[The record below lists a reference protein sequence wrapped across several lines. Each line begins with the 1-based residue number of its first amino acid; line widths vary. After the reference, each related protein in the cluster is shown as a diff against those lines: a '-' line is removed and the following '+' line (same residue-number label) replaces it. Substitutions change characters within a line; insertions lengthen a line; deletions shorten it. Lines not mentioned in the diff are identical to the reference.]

1 MEKII
6 MNNII
11 KLTKRVFIS
20 FALVVMI
27 YPLSIAE
34 EKQKLI
40 EFVNDTAKQVISVI
54 ESTGTDSQ
62 KGQELQNIFCNSVD
76 IDWMAR
82 FALGRYYKQ
91 ISQQQLDEYLTAYKN
106 FLITTYVS
114 KFSEYN
120 GVNFD
125 IESIKYI
132 SNSQYIVST
141 KILNKKYTS
150 KYISVAY
157 RIKMMDN
164 HFLIRDIV
172 AEDISL
178 ILGQRSDFSSIISK
192 EGIDALIEK
201 LGEKLNKE

>member
-27 YPLSIAE
+27 YTLSIAE

-40 EFVNDTAKQVISVI
+40 GFVNDTAKQVISVI
-54 ESTGTDSQ
+54 ESTSADSQ
-62 KGQELQNIFCNSVD
+62 KEQELRDIFCNSVD

-82 FALGRYYKQ
+82 FALGKYYKE
-91 ISQQQLDEYLTAYKN
+91 INQQQLNEYLVAYKN
-106 FLITTYVS
+106 FLINTYVS

-125 IESIKYI
+125 IESVKYI
-132 SNSQYIVST
+132 SSSQYIVST

-157 RIKMMDN
+157 RIKMINN
-164 HFLIRDIV
+164 HFLIRDII

-178 ILGQRSDFSSIISK
+178 ILGQRADFNSIISK
-192 EGIDALIEK
+192 EGIQALIEK
-201 LGEKLNKE
+201 LGEKLNRE